1 MLWVISWP
9 SGHLLTSRAQGK
21 GGVYWCG
28 YAWGTTLGSNS
39 PETLPRNKAMFN
51 RDIFISSFLI
61 WVLHYIANK
70 GPSCQI
76 YGFSSSHIQ
85 MWELDHKEG
94 WALKNWWCWR
104 RLSIVP
110 RIAKKSNQSI
120 QKEIHPEYSLEG
132 LMLKLKL
139 KLQYFGHLMQR
150 ADSLEKTLM
159 LGKIE
164 DRRRRGRQETRW
176 WDGITNSMDMN
187 LSKLQ
192 EMVKDR
198 ETGCAAVP
206 GVAEWEKTEWLNN
219 NFFVWLIY
227 FLPNYMG

>member
-150 ADSLEKTLM
+150 ADSSEKTWM

-164 DRRRRGRQETRW
+164 GRGEGDDRGLDGW
-176 WDGITNSMDMN
+176 WHH
-187 LSKLQ
+187 
-192 EMVKDR
+192 
-198 ETGCAAVP
+198 
-206 GVAEWEKTEWLNN
+206 WLNGPE
-219 NFFVWLIY
+219 FEQAPGDGEGQGSLVCVS
-227 FLPNYMG
+227 PQGHK

>member
-39 PETLPRNKAMFN
+39 PETLPRNKATFN

-85 MWELDHKEG
+85 MGELDHKEG

-110 RIAKKSNQSI
+110 RISKKSNQSI
-120 QKEIHPEYSLEG
+120 QEEIHPEYSLEG

-164 DRRRRGRQETRW
+164 DRRRRGWQDGGMASPIQWTWIWANSRRW
-176 WDGITNSMDMN
+176 WRTG
-187 LSKLQ
+187 KQVVLQ
-192 EMVKDR
+192 SLGLQSGR
-198 ETGCAAVP
+198 R
-206 GVAEWEKTEWLNN
+206 LNDWTTTTSLFDL
-219 NFFVWLIY
+219 FFT
-227 FLPNYMG
+227 